1 MGKGSCVVVTL
12 VFLVLV
18 LAAAALVQSQE
29 DEIQHMSRPEM
40 YEIDYRGPE
49 THSSLPP
56 PQSLGGPKAKPSRKR
71 DVGGNRKA
79 THG

>member
-1 MGKGSCVVVTL
+1 MGKRSCIVVTL

-18 LAAAALVQSQE
+18 LAAAGSVQCQE
-29 DEIQHMSRPEM
+29 GAGQHSSIPEM

-56 PQSLGGPKAKPSRKR
+56 PQSLRDPKAKLSRKR
-71 DVGGNRKA
+71 DKGSDRKA